1 MQSRFLQSF
10 EVEVTEAFSH
20 EKKWQFLSV
29 WKFVFMFVGRG
40 GFGYQSAGTWTSV
53 LPIVLCSADG
63 TPEERRATLAAR

>member
-10 EVEVTEAFSH
+10 EVSEAFSH
-20 EKKWQFLSV
+20 EKKKPQFLSV

-53 LPIVLCSADG
+53 LPSVLCSADG